1 MTDPAFDS
9 HVLVIAG
16 SGIFIV
22 GRYIELGT
30 LSDRYVFVSLG
41 IASADLRPF
50 LRARQRV
57 SPHSDRRTTATA

>member
-1 MTDPAFDS
+1 MTDPVSDS
-9 HVLVIAG
+9 HILVIAG

-22 GRYIELGT
+22 GRYVELGA

-50 LRARQRV
+50 LRACQRV
-57 SPHSDRRTTATA
+57 SPHSDGRTIGTG